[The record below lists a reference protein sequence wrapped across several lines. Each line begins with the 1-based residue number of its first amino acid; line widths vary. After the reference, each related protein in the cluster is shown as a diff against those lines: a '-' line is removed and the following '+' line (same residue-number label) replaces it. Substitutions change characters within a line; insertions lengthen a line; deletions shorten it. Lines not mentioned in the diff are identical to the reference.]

1 MCNWSEAIKETS
13 IQEGIKEGIREG
25 IKEGI
30 KEGIQE
36 GIKKERLNAVGR
48 MIRAGAAK
56 EQIISFGYTEGE
68 LAEAE
73 SLLCPNA

>member
-13 IQEGIKEGIREG
+13 IQEGIK
-25 IKEGI
+25 
-30 KEGIQE
+30 
-36 GIKKERLNAVGR
+36 KERLNAVER
-48 MIRAGAAK
+48 MIKAGAAK

-73 SLLCPNA
+73 SLLCTNA